1 MFPSSMENVKIR
13 RWPKVPLAVSTV
25 RAFSSS
31 GRVVG
36 TIPAAACS
44 FVARG
49 TAAFARLTRRC
60 SFATEGAKSVSLICL
75 ASSVRRSSPTRCDA
89 GAFVPVGRLAL
100 ASPPVTSAALSNT
113 RHGMRVSRVTA
124 PTRYVTSTQSSS
136 GGNDIDTG
144 RSVMF
149 SSPRARRAGMLLPAS
164 RSALRST
171 AIAIGMPFQCVIS
184 APTTRFVSPT
194 R

>member
-1 MFPSSMENVKIR
+1 MLPSSMRNVKIR

-49 TAAFARLTRRC
+49 TAALAAACTRRC

-75 ASSVRRSSPTRCDA
+75 ASSVRRSSPTSCDA

-124 PTRYVTSTQSSS
+124 PTR
-136 GGNDIDTG
+136 
-144 RSVMF
+144 
-149 SSPRARRAGMLLPAS
+149 
-164 RSALRST
+164 
-171 AIAIGMPFQCVIS
+171 
-184 APTTRFVSPT
+184 
-194 R
+194 